1 MSEVMLLHFDQRM
14 PIYLQ
19 VLDWFKKRIVMGEF
33 KRGESIPSRRALL
46 TALKI
51 HPNTPQ
57 KVYKKLE
64 EQQLITTERNV
75 PCKVTMDQSV
85 IDQARTELLDNAVK
99 QFVESIH
106 AVQISLDEGLI
117 NFEKEYTI
125 RKGSELDA

>member
-1 MSEVMLLHFDQRM
+1 MLLHFDQRI

-19 VLDWFKKRIVMGEF
+19 VLDWFKKRIIIGEF
-33 KRGESIPSRRALL
+33 KRGQSIPSRRALA

-51 HPNTPQ
+51 HPNTAQ

-75 PCKVTMDQSV
+75 QSRVTMDQSV
-85 IDQARTELLDNAVK
+85 IDQARTELLDNAVT

-106 AVQISLDEGLI
+106 ALQISLEEGLI
-117 NFEKEYTI
+117 NFEKESNN

>member
-1 MSEVMLLHFDQRM
+1 MHFDQRI

-19 VLDWFKKRIVMGEF
+19 VLDWFKKRIIIGEF
-33 KRGESIPSRRALL
+33 KRGQSIPSRRALA

-51 HPNTPQ
+51 HPNTAQ

-75 PCKVTMDQSV
+75 QSRVTMDQSV
-85 IDQARTELLDNAVK
+85 IDQARTELLDNAVT

-106 AVQISLDEGLI
+106 ALQISLEEGLI
-117 NFEKEYTI
+117 NFEKESNN

>member
-1 MSEVMLLHFDQRM
+1 MHFDQRI

-19 VLDWFKKRIVMGEF
+19 VLDWFKKRIVIGEF
-33 KRGESIPSRRALL
+33 KRGQSIPSRRALA

-51 HPNTPQ
+51 HPNTAQ

-75 PCKVTMDQSV
+75 QSRVTMDQSV
-85 IDQARTELLDNAVK
+85 IDQARTELLDNAVT

-106 AVQISLDEGLI
+106 ALQISLEEGLI
-117 NFEKEYTI
+117 NFEKESNN